1 MIIKEQ
7 DHHDLF
13 ICLIYIVLNIHST
26 SSRVTWRQVTIG
38 REAVTRSEPTEVI
51 RGKEMTPEQTGARQR
66 QHFQCHF
73 SSQRNDD
80 DGLGDRGRKRKTTV
94 VQMELKG

>member
-1 MIIKEQ
+1 M
-7 DHHDLF
+7 
-13 ICLIYIVLNIHST
+13 
-26 SSRVTWRQVTIG
+26 TIG
-38 REAVTRSEPTEVI
+38 REAVKRSEPIEGT
-51 RGKEMTPEQTGARQR
+51 RGKEMTPEQPGARQR

-94 VQMELKG
+94 LQMELKG